1 MTGGGD
7 NLAENCF
14 VLRDL
19 IPMNIFKQFM
29 IVKLKMCTTGKI
41 LVEMSVPET
50 ETSRLYILYHIKFK
64 SYVKPYLKNLGV

>member
-1 MTGGGD
+1 
-7 NLAENCF
+7 
-14 VLRDL
+14 
-19 IPMNIFKQFM
+19 M

-50 ETSRLYILYHIKFK
+50 ETSRLYILYDIKFK